1 LTDEASYELLLL
13 DRCADAALQV
23 AFVEHDRRLWYVIV
37 CCRISSNMLHE
48 QGNVVVLSSTWRIV
62 IARETLAC
70 PRHSAAASLEL
81 SRRSN
86 ATTSPP
92 FPLGRY
98 TTTMDKSK
106 TLWRAFSDTA
116 SKRSISTA
124 TQRPS
129 WVCTSCMRQQI
140 KPSNIFRQQ
149 RRKQSSQPGDDPLFR
164 SIVDNPPQLI
174 RAGKK
179 HNKIGLFILAAIPI
193 TAFALGCWQVQ
204 RLGWKSELI
213 ARFEDRL
220 IKDPLPLPPQ
230 VNPDAIK
237 DFDYRRVL
245 ARGVL
250 RHDQE
255 MLIGPRMHDGVDG
268 YQVVTPLDRSAEF
281 EGFTGNTTVL
291 INRGWIP
298 KDKADHRLRPDG
310 LPKGTVVVEGLLRE
324 PWKKN
329 MFTPENKPAEGKF
342 YFPDVYEMATH
353 TNSQPVWVEETMR
366 PDLLESYAREDKGVP
381 IGRPPE
387 VNLRNNHGQVSLVF
401 LTLEAC
407 ITLTQLPVHLHMVQL
422 ECCHNRYDVDAVEE
436 ARERHQSK
444 SPPEQVVVEHCHLS
458 RIVLCYQTRQPTISH
473 VYLYATSIIISL
485 FARSY
490 HISLLQAGEF
500 A

>member
-1 LTDEASYELLLL
+1 
-13 DRCADAALQV
+13 
-23 AFVEHDRRLWYVIV
+23 
-37 CCRISSNMLHE
+37 
-48 QGNVVVLSSTWRIV
+48 
-62 IARETLAC
+62 
-70 PRHSAAASLEL
+70 
-81 SRRSN
+81 
-86 ATTSPP
+86 
-92 FPLGRY
+92 
-98 TTTMDKSK
+98 
-106 TLWRAFSDTA
+106 
-116 SKRSISTA
+116 
-124 TQRPS
+124 
-129 WVCTSCMRQQI
+129 
-140 KPSNIFRQQ
+140 
-149 RRKQSSQPGDDPLFR
+149 
-164 SIVDNPPQLI
+164 
-174 RAGKK
+174 
-179 HNKIGLFILAAIPI
+179 
-193 TAFALGCWQVQ
+193 VQ

-230 VNPDAIK
+230 VDPNAIK

-281 EGFTGNTTVL
+281 EGFKGNTTVL

-310 LPKGTVVVEGLLRE
+310 LPRGTVVVEGLLRE

-387 VNLRNNHGQVSLVF
+387 VNLRNNHGQVSSVSMIF
-401 LTLEAC
+401 ERHIALTPS
-407 ITLTQLPVHLHMVQL
+407 PVHFHVVQL
-422 ECCHNRYDVDAVEE
+422 ERRHDCHDVDAVEE
-436 ARERHQSK
+436 AHQRHQSQ
-444 SPPEQVVVEHCHLS
+444 SPSEQVVVNASSPLADRALPPATATHYQ
-458 RIVLCYQTRQPTISH
+458 LCILVRYMYFILAVCEILPSMSFHRRASLHKSLRQTWTVH
-473 VYLYATSIIISL
+473 YTTSFRDSGRLL
-485 FARSY
+485 FFFPICVS
-490 HISLLQAGEF
+490 
-500 A
+500 

>member
-1 LTDEASYELLLL
+1 MA
-13 DRCADAALQV
+13 DRHCEGDPCFPQTIGGTAA
-23 AFVEHDRRLWYVIV
+23 
-37 CCRISSNMLHE
+37 
-48 QGNVVVLSSTWRIV
+48 
-62 IARETLAC
+62 
-70 PRHSAAASLEL
+70 AAASLEL
-81 SRRSN
+81 NSRRSD

-98 TTTMDKSK
+98 ATATTTMDKSK
-106 TLWRAFSDTA
+106 ALWRVFSDAA

-124 TQRPS
+124 THRPS
-129 WVCTSCMRQQI
+129 WVCTNCMRQQI

-230 VNPDAIK
+230 VDPDAIK

-281 EGFTGNTTVL
+281 EGFPGNTTVL

-298 KDKADHRLRPDG
+298 KDKADHKLRPDG

-329 MFTPENKPAEGKF
+329 MFTPENKPEEGKF
-342 YFPDVYEMATH
+342 YFPDVYEMAAH

-387 VNLRNNHGQVSLVF
+387 VNLRNNHGQVSFVF
-401 LTLEAC
+401 LLILETRV
-407 ITLTQLPVHLHMVQL
+407 TLTLSAVHFHVVQL
-422 ECCHNRYDVDAVEE
+422 KRRHDRHDVDAFEE
-436 ARERHQSK
+436 ARQRHQSQS
-444 SPPEQVVVEHCHLS
+444 SPE
-458 RIVLCYQTRQPTISH
+458 
-473 VYLYATSIIISL
+473 
-485 FARSY
+485 
-490 HISLLQAGEF
+490 
-500 A
+500 

>member
-1 LTDEASYELLLL
+1 
-13 DRCADAALQV
+13 
-23 AFVEHDRRLWYVIV
+23 
-37 CCRISSNMLHE
+37 
-48 QGNVVVLSSTWRIV
+48 
-62 IARETLAC
+62 
-70 PRHSAAASLEL
+70 
-81 SRRSN
+81 
-86 ATTSPP
+86 
-92 FPLGRY
+92 
-98 TTTMDKSK
+98 
-106 TLWRAFSDTA
+106 
-116 SKRSISTA
+116 
-124 TQRPS
+124 
-129 WVCTSCMRQQI
+129 MRQQI

-149 RRKQSSQPGDDPLFR
+149 RRKQSSQPGDDPLFK

-179 HNKIGLFILAAIPI
+179 HNKLGLFILAAIPV
-193 TAFALGCWQVQ
+193 TAFVLGCWQVQ

-230 VNPDAIK
+230 VDPDAIK

-281 EGFTGNTTVL
+281 EGFKGNTTVL

-298 KDKADHRLRPDG
+298 KDKADHKLRPDG
-310 LPKGTVVVEGLLRE
+310 LPRGTVVVEGLLRE

-329 MFTPENKPAEGKF
+329 MFTPENKPEEGKF
-342 YFPDVYEMATH
+342 YFPDVYEMAAH

-387 VNLRNNHGQVSLVF
+387 VNLRNNHGQVSLGF
-401 LTLEAC
+401 MIIGRHHANTSA
-407 ITLTQLPVHLHMVQL
+407 VHFHMVQL
-422 ECCHNRYDVDAVEE
+422 ECRHNRHDVDAIEE
-436 ARERHQSK
+436 ARQRHESQSP
-444 SPPEQVVVEHCHLS
+444 SEQVVVKI
-458 RIVLCYQTRQPTISH
+458 RYN
-473 VYLYATSIIISL
+473 
-485 FARSY
+485 
-490 HISLLQAGEF
+490 
-500 A
+500 

>member
-1 LTDEASYELLLL
+1 MFMYVCSGVVFKTADRHCERDPCFPQTL
-13 DRCADAALQV
+13 D
-23 AFVEHDRRLWYVIV
+23 
-37 CCRISSNMLHE
+37 
-48 QGNVVVLSSTWRIV
+48 
-62 IARETLAC
+62 
-70 PRHSAAASLEL
+70 SAAASLEL

-86 ATTSPP
+86 ATTSPNTL
-92 FPLGRY
+92 FPSGNY
-98 TTTMDKSK
+98 TTMDKSK
-106 TLWRAFSDTA
+106 TVWRAFSNTA

-129 WVCTSCMRQQI
+129 WVCTNCMRQQI

-281 EGFTGNTTVL
+281 EGFKGNTTVL

-298 KDKADHRLRPDG
+298 KDKADHKLRPDG

-329 MFTPENKPAEGKF
+329 MFTPENKPEEGKF
-342 YFPDVYEMATH
+342 YFPDVYEMAAH

-387 VNLRNNHGQVSLVF
+387 VNLRNNHGQVSFAFIILEMRIR
-401 LTLEAC
+401 LTLRS
-407 ITLTQLPVHLHMVQL
+407 TF
-422 ECCHNRYDVDAVEE
+422 
-436 ARERHQSK
+436 
-444 SPPEQVVVEHCHLS
+444 
-458 RIVLCYQTRQPTISH
+458 SH
-473 VYLYATSIIISL
+473 GSA
-485 FARSY
+485 
-490 HISLLQAGEF
+490 
-500 A
+500 